1 MGGKSL
7 IFQYDSMASA
17 YQELLSE
24 KQELEVLLTKL
35 TNEVETVRSIMKG
48 DAIDAYYNE
57 YNEIVEATYRSVNAQ
72 VEMFGNMLDQMQQSM
87 AAEDMD
93 IASSIGN
100 V

>member
-1 MGGKSL
+1 MGGTSL

-87 AAEDMD
+87 AAQDMD